1 MLVELETRI
10 SKSNESGLVGSSFLW
25 GWPLIKL
32 YCGSRF
38 RMVLDSWGI
47 GGFGFATKN
56 FGISLNH

>member
-38 RMVLDSWGI
+38 RMVLDD
-47 GGFGFATKN
+47 
-56 FGISLNH
+56 